1 MRIALILALLGSA
14 LATANAQ
21 PQSTLTGTW
30 IATKDAPAG
39 VGMAPSAVF
48 GERFALAVSADAVVL
63 TRPVRGNA
71 NSLAVTLPL
80 DGKEVAVVQTGRQC
94 FGDALQTN
102 TATRQGSGFDFAITS
117 NTAPGAATTKLAITY
132 KFRPD
137 GDTLIVE
144 STMREASGPKQVGT
158 VYRRTT
164 DALPPPL
171 KGPNVNVAPAT
182 IDAVSWLVGD
192 WAGTVGTNN
201 VEERWMAA
209 AGGAMIG
216 NSRTT
221 RGPSMVEFEFLCMA
235 QRAGGLVYTAMPN
248 GGGMTDFLSTKV
260 SADSITFENPEHD
273 FPKAITYTKRADGGV
288 DVAVTGA
295 PGQRALTYSFKK
307 KGM

>member
-1 MRIALILALLGSA
+1 MRIALFLALIGSA
-14 LATANAQ
+14 LASANAE

-30 IATKDAPAG
+30 VATKDAPAG
-39 VGMAPSAVF
+39 IGTAPGVVF
-48 GERFALAVSADAVVL
+48 GERFALALSADAVVL

-80 DGKEVAVVQTGRQC
+80 DGTEVAVVQTGRQC
-94 FGDALQTN
+94 FGDAIQTN
-102 TATRQGSGFDFAITS
+102 TATRQDSGFDFAITS
-117 NTAPGAATTKLAITY
+117 NTAPGAPTTKLGIIY

-137 GDTLIVE
+137 GDRLIVE
-144 STMREASGPKQVGT
+144 STVREASGPRQVGT

-164 DALPPPL
+164 DTLPSAL
-171 KGPNVNVAPAT
+171 KGPNVTVAPTT
-182 IDAVSWLVGD
+182 IDAMSWLVGD
-192 WAGTVGTNN
+192 WVGAVAANA
-201 VEERWMAA
+201 VEERWMTA

-221 RGPSMVEFEFLCMA
+221 RGPSMVEFEFLCIA

-260 SADSITFENPEHD
+260 SADSITFENPDHD

-288 DVAVTGA
+288 DVVVTGA
-295 PGQRALTYSFKK
+295 PGQRAINYSFKK
-307 KGM
+307 KP